1 MKTTNKITVT
11 YEHHGGTD
19 LATVNSARVSFNKRS
34 EVLSDKDQKLV
45 KYLSEHKHTSPFN
58 HAYAT
63 FVVKAPIVVARHL
76 VKHEYLPWNEV
87 SRRYVDDEPEFY
99 VPDDLRGRSADK
111 KQGSEGVVYI
121 DRDLIA
127 FANHTSLRTYN
138 EMLEAGVCPE
148 QARGYLPQFTMTEW
162 WWSGTIGAWAKMCN
176 ERCHPNTQ
184 LETRIVADQI
194 SEKMTQLFPVSWSA
208 LRGY

>member
-1 MKTTNKITVT
+1 MIEVT

-34 EVLSDKDQKLV
+34 DELLEKDAKLV
-45 KYLSEHKHTSPFN
+45 SYLAEHKHTSPFN

-87 SRRYVDDEPEFY
+87 SRRYVDDEPEIY
-99 VPDDLRGRSADK
+99 VPDVFRGRAKDK
-111 KQGSEGVVYI
+111 KQGSDGVVYPSK
-121 DRDLIA
+121 DLVE
-127 FANHTSLRTYN
+127 FANYTSLRTYR

-176 ERCHPNTQ
+176 ERCKPDTQ
-184 LETRIVADQI
+184 LETRIVADKI
-194 SEKMTQLFPVSWSA
+194 SDKMWELFPVSWQA
-208 LRGY
+208 LRLL